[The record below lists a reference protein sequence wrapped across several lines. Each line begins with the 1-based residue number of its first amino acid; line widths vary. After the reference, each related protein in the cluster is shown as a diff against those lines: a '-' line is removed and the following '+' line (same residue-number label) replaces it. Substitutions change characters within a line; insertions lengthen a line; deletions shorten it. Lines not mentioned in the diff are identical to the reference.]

1 MKFLGGASF
10 LFFSGVL
17 LVPVHSSSDGMVMS
31 MDGSMSLATGNMT
44 PYLHF
49 TPGDVLWFQGW
60 VPKSPGAMFGAC
72 LGLFLLAI
80 VERWIAA
87 IRSLAEAYWRKRA
100 QLIARKELAA
110 ASEDSKKPL
119 NSLTPARP
127 SAAGIIG
134 SRTALPFIPAHDIP
148 RGLLHMGQT
157 AFGFAFMLAVMT
169 SQVGFIFSIILGL
182 GVGEML
188 FGRYITMGVS
198 H

>member
-1 MKFLGGASF
+1 MKFLGAASL

-17 LVPVHSSSDGMVMS
+17 LVAASEDGMDMS
-31 MDGSMSLATGNMT
+31 MDGSMSLASGNMI

-72 LGLFLLAI
+72 FGLFLLAI

-87 IRSLAEAYWRKRA
+87 IRSLAEAYWRKRC
-100 QLIARKELAA
+100 LATP
-110 ASEDSKKPL
+110 SEDSEKPVK
-119 NSLTPARP
+119 SSTPARP
-127 SAAGIIG
+127 SGTGILG
-134 SRTALPFIPAHDIP
+134 SRTALPFIPAHDIS

-169 SQVGFIFSIILGL
+169 FQVGFIFSIILGL

-188 FGRYITMGVS
+188 FGRYITKGVS

>member
-1 MKFLGGASF
+1 MKFPGAVSL

-17 LVPVHSSSDGMVMS
+17 LVAAHSSSDGMDMS
-31 MDGSMSLATGNMT
+31 MDGSMSLASGNMV
-44 PYLHF
+44 PWLHF

-60 VPKSPGAMFGAC
+60 VLKSPGAMFGAC

-87 IRSLAEAYWRKRA
+87 MRSLAEAYWRKRA
-100 QLIARKELAA
+100 QIIARRELVAA
-110 ASEDSKKPL
+110 AEDSEKPL
-119 NSLTPARP
+119 KSSTPSR
-127 SAAGIIG
+127 IIG

-148 RGLLHMGQT
+148 RGLLHMGQA

-169 SQVGFIFSIILGL
+169 FQVGFILSIILGL

-188 FGRYITMGVS
+188 FGRYIIMGAS

>member
-1 MKFLGGASF
+1 MKFLGAASL

-17 LVPVHSSSDGMVMS
+17 LVPARSSDGMDMS
-31 MDGSMSLATGNMT
+31 MDESMSLASGNMI

-100 QLIARKELAA
+100 QIIARKEQAT
-110 ASEDSKKPL
+110 ASDDNEKPPKSKI
-119 NSLTPARP
+119 PARP

-134 SRTALPFIPAHDIP
+134 SRTALPFISAHDIP

-169 SQVGFIFSIILGL
+169 FQVGFIFSIILGL

-188 FGRYITMGVS
+188 FGRYITTGGS